1 MSHGGASTAGASTM
15 ASETQTQG
23 RSLALGDHR
32 ADAELLARSNGGDR
46 VAFHELYTKF
56 YHPVLR
62 FAYRVTGQLELAQE
76 AVNDVMLVVWQDGRS
91 FAGRSTVSTW
101 IMGIAY
107 RRALKLS
114 ERARRWSWRYA
125 AVDFD
130 GVAERSA
137 AEPELT
143 ERAELHDLL
152 ERGLDRLP
160 PEQRAV
166 VELTYFFGCSYE
178 EIAAIVGCPEN
189 TVKTRMFHARA
200 KLRTILPRLGRDDL
214 SQ

>member
-1 MSHGGASTAGASTM
+1 MKGETDTGRAEPVHG
-15 ASETQTQG
+15 
-23 RSLALGDHR
+23 DDR
-32 ADAELLARSNGGDR
+32 ADVVLLARSNEGDR
-46 VAFHELYTKF
+46 EAFHALYVKF

-76 AVNDVMLVVWQDGRS
+76 VVNDALLVVWQDGRT

-107 RRALKLS
+107 RKALKLS
-114 ERARRWSWRYA
+114 QRARRWSWRFA
-125 AVDFD
+125 AADFE
-130 GVAERSA
+130 GAVERSTA
-137 AEPELT
+137 ATEPTAQVEL
-143 ERAELHDLL
+143 ADLL
-152 ERGLDRLP
+152 ERAMRGLS

-178 EIAAIVGCPEN
+178 EIATIAGCPVN

-200 KLRTILPRLGRDDL
+200 KMKALLPELGRDDL
-214 SQ
+214 PR